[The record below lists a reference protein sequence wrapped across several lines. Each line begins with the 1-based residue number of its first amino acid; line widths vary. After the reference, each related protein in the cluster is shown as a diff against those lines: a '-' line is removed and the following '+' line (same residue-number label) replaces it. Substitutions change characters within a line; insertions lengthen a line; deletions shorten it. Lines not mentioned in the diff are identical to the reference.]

1 MKKNLK
7 TFTTLLIV
15 AFLQAVVVSNVSAA
29 DAEAGK
35 IKAITC
41 SGCHG
46 ISSYFN
52 VYPSYK
58 VPKIAG
64 QNEKYLV
71 SSLEAYKNGDRKHG
85 TMQAQAESLSQ
96 EDIADI
102 SAWFASLK

>member
-1 MKKNLK
+1 MKKTLK
-7 TFTTLLIV
+7 TFSTLLIV
-15 AFLQAVVVSNVSAA
+15 ALLQVIAVSSVTAA

-41 SGCHG
+41 TGCHG

-71 SSLEAYKNGDRKHG
+71 LSLEAYKNGDRKHS
-85 TMQAQAESLSQ
+85 TMQAQAESLNK

-102 SAWFASLK
+102 AAWFASLK

>member
-1 MKKNLK
+1 MKKTLK
-7 TFTTLLIV
+7 TLTTLLIV
-15 AFLQAVVVSNVSAA
+15 AVLQTIVVSSVAAA
-29 DAEAGK
+29 DIEAGK

-41 SGCHG
+41 TGCHG

-52 VYPSYK
+52 VYPSYR

-71 SSLEAYKNGDRKHG
+71 LSLEAYKVGDRKHS
-85 TMQAQAESLSQ
+85 TMQAQAESLSK

-102 SAWFASLK
+102 AAWFASLK